1 MTNPAWNGNG
11 QGGGQPAA
19 VIPFPGQQQQ
29 QGQQQGQQQPM
40 PYIPQSQQ
48 PAPQFQ
54 QPQFQPAQQPQIVRD
69 SGGISYD
76 SRFMPPVQQPAQQ
89 NPQGPQFGQPQQ
101 QQHAPVQMGE
111 QTVLDGPG
119 VPAELRG
126 RTWAEMSRIYSGLRD
141 IALRANNQQQI
152 PQPQPIPVQQQ
163 QPVPQPQ
170 QPVNQW
176 GQPPQQQPAQQP
188 GSFSQADFL
197 RNPADATRTMIQ
209 HELQQAFQTVLL
221 PALAPLSAQTNQLGM
236 QSAVSTVAAEVGHAR
251 FQAMLPAIHEQL
263 RGVDPRALTNPEMWR
278 IAARSVAGNYALQG
292 QPIPGTQAPQ
302 PTFGTPA
309 NGYPVQLVQQ
319 NPIPNLGGFFS
330 EQPGQ
335 AGQNGANGIVLSPA
349 EKQAARAMEMT
360 EADYAAWKGGVVR
373 GS

>member
-19 VIPFPGQQQQ
+19 VIPFPGQQQ
-29 QGQQQGQQQPM
+29 GPQGQQQPQ
-40 PYIPQSQQ
+40 PYVPQQQQ

-54 QPQFQPAQQPQIVRD
+54 QQQMPLPQPQIYRE
-69 SGGISYD
+69 SSGISYD
-76 SRFMPPVQQPAQQ
+76 PRFMPPVAQ
-89 NPQGPQFGQPQQ
+89 PQGPTFNPQQPGQQPQQ
-101 QQHAPVQMGE
+101 QPPVQMGE

-141 IALRANNQQQI
+141 IALRANNQQI
-152 PQPQPIPVQQQ
+152 PQP

-170 QPVNQW
+170 PQVQPQAQPGGQW
-176 GQPPQQQPAQQP
+176 GQPPVQQQPGQQQP

-209 HELQQAFQTVLL
+209 HELQQAIQTVLL
-221 PALAPLSAQTNQLGM
+221 PALAPLNAQTNQLGM

-292 QPIPGTQAPQ
+292 QPIPGTQQPH

-309 NGYPVQLVQQ
+309 GGYPVQIVQQ
-319 NPIPNLGGFFS
+319 NPIPGLGSFFS

-349 EKQAARAMEMT
+349 EKAAARAMEMT
-360 EADYAAWKGGVVR
+360 ESDYAAWKGGVVR